1 MTNELIITSESVGS
15 GHPDKICDQIADV
28 ILDECLR
35 QDPQARVACEVFAH
49 NRLIVIGGQITTKG
63 YVDVVK
69 EAWKILK
76 PLGYEENDFSI
87 ISNINNQSADIAK
100 LVGKKGAKKLGAGDQ
115 GMVFG
120 YATNMT
126 KQLMPLSIMLSHELL
141 KQIEKL
147 IKSGQLSYC
156 KYDMKSQVS
165 IRYKGRK
172 PTVDSIV
179 ISVQHKENVNLNKL
193 RKDIEKLVI
202 IPVLKK
208 YKLNTNCKLFIN
220 KNGKFVIGGPVGDT
234 GLTGRKI
241 MVDTYGSIG
250 HHGGGAFSG
259 KDPTKIDR
267 TGAYFCRYI
276 AKNIVG
282 AKLADRCEV
291 RLAYCIGESKPL
303 SMYIDCFDT
312 NKVSINKIYKAVEKT
327 FNFDLYNIIKSLKL
341 QQPIYHQTSV
351 YGHFGKEGLSW
362 EKLDKVS
369 ALRRAI
375 HG

>member
-1 MTNELIITSESVGS
+1 MKNELIITSESVGK
-15 GHPDKICDQIADV
+15 GHPDKICDQIADAV
-28 ILDECLR
+28 LDKCLK

-49 NRLIVIGGQITTKG
+49 NRLIVIGGQITTTG

-69 EAWKILK
+69 VAWDVLK

-87 ISNINNQSADIAK
+87 IANINNQSEDIAK
-100 LVGKKGAKKLGAGDQ
+100 LVTKANNKLGAGDQ

-120 YATNMT
+120 YATNIT
-126 KQLMPLSIMLSHELL
+126 KEYMPLSIILAHELL
-141 KQIEKL
+141 KQIERL
-147 IKSGQLSYC
+147 IKNGKLSYC

-165 IRYKGRK
+165 IKYRGRK
-172 PTVDSIV
+172 PTVDAVV
-179 ISVQHKENVNLNKL
+179 ISVQHQEEINLAKL
-193 RKDIEKLVI
+193 RKDIAKLVI
-202 IPVLKK
+202 VPVLRKHH
-208 YKLNTNCKLFIN
+208 LNTNCKLYIN

-241 MVDTYGSIG
+241 IVDTYGSIA

-276 AKNIVG
+276 AKNVVA

-291 RLAYCIGESKPL
+291 RLCYCIGEPKPI
-303 SMYIDCFDT
+303 SMYVDCFGT
-312 NKVSINKIYKAVEKT
+312 EKVSINKIYRGIEKT
-327 FNFDLYNIIKSLKL
+327 FDFDLYNIIKSLKL
-341 QQPIYHQTSV
+341 QAPIYSQTSV
-351 YGHFGKEGLSW
+351 YGHFGKSGLPW

-375 HG
+375 NG

>member
-1 MTNELIITSESVGS
+1 MQNRMIITSESVGP
-15 GHPDKICDQIADV
+15 GHPDKICDQIADAV
-28 ILDECLR
+28 LDECLK
-35 QDPQARVACEVFAH
+35 QDKNARVACEVFAH

-69 EAWKILK
+69 VAWNILK

-87 ISNINNQSADIAK
+87 IANINKQSENIAS
-100 LVGKKGAKKLGAGDQ
+100 LVNKKGSKKLGAGDQ

-120 YATNMT
+120 YATNIT
-126 KQLMPLSIMLSHELL
+126 KEYMPLSIVLSHELL

-147 IKSGQLSYC
+147 IKNGKLSYC

-165 IRYKGRK
+165 ISYKGRK
-172 PTVDSIV
+172 PHVEAV
-179 ISVQHKENVNLNKL
+179 VVSVQHEASINLNKL
-193 RKDIEKLVI
+193 RQDIEKLVI
-202 IPVLKK
+202 IPVLKR
-208 YKLNTNCKLFIN
+208 YNLNTKCQLFIN

-241 MVDTYGSIG
+241 IVDTYGSVA

-276 AKNIVG
+276 AKNIVAAG
-282 AKLADRCEV
+282 FADRVEV
-291 RLAYCIGESKPL
+291 RLCYCIGEPKPI
-303 SMYIDCFDT
+303 SMYIDCFGT
-312 NKVSINKIYKAVEKT
+312 EKININRIYKAVEKT
-327 FNFDLYNIIKSLKL
+327 FDFDLYNIIKSLKL
-341 QQPIYHQTSV
+341 QQPIYHLTSV
-351 YGHFGKEGLSW
+351 YGHFGKDGLSW
-362 EKLDKVS
+362 EKTDKVQ

-375 HG
+375 NG

>member
-1 MTNELIITSESVGS
+1 MENKLIITSESVGR
-15 GHPDKICDQIADV
+15 GHPDKICDQISDAV
-28 ILDECLR
+28 LDECLK
-35 QDPQARVACEVFAH
+35 QDPEARVACEVFAH

-69 EAWKILK
+69 VAWQVLK
-76 PLGYEENDFSI
+76 PLGYSENDFSI
-87 ISNINNQSADIAK
+87 IANINNQSADIAN
-100 LVGKKGAKKLGAGDQ
+100 LVTKKNSKKLGAGDQ

-120 YATNMT
+120 YATNIT
-126 KQLMPLSIMLSHELL
+126 KQYMPLTVVLAHELL
-141 KQIEKL
+141 QQIEKL
-147 IKSGQLSYC
+147 IKNGKLSYC

-165 IRYKGRK
+165 ISYIGRK
-172 PTVDSIV
+172 PTVDAVV
-179 ISVQHKENVNLNKL
+179 ISVQHDADINLNRL
-193 RKDIEKLVI
+193 RSDIESLVI
-202 IPVLKK
+202 IPILKK
-208 YKLNTNCKLFIN
+208 YHLNTNCKLFIN

-241 MVDTYGSIG
+241 IVDTYGSIA

-276 AKNIVG
+276 AKNIVA

-291 RLAYCIGESKPL
+291 RLCYCIGESKPI
-303 SMYIDCFDT
+303 SMHIDCFNT
-312 NKVSINKIYKAVEKT
+312 NKVAINKIYKAVEST
-327 FNFDLYNIIKSLKL
+327 FDFDLYNIIKSLKL
-341 QQPIYHQTSV
+341 QQPIYSQTSV
-351 YGHFGKEGLSW
+351 YGHFGKDGLSW

-375 HG
+375 NG